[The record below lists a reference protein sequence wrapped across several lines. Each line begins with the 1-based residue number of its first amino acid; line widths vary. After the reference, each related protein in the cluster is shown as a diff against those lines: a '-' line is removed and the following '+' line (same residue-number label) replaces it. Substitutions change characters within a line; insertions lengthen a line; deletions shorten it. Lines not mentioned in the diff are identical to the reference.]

1 MPDEC
6 CLSAGIGGALS
17 RDLHCFVAC
26 IEKHIDQFR
35 QVQIRWRL
43 IPIHL
48 VVDERLTER
57 NPHTTLPPSFQP
69 DNVPELAPVGRRIG
83 DRCHTRLKFRA
94 GCSKCI
100 RPSRN

>member
-1 MPDEC
+1 VPHEC

-57 NPHTTLPPSFQP
+57 NAHTTLTPAFQP
-69 DNVPELAPVGRRIG
+69 DNVPEQAPVGGRIG
-83 DRCHTRLKFRA
+83 ACSHTCLEFRA
-94 GCSKCI
+94 RRSKCI
-100 RPSRN
+100 RPRRN